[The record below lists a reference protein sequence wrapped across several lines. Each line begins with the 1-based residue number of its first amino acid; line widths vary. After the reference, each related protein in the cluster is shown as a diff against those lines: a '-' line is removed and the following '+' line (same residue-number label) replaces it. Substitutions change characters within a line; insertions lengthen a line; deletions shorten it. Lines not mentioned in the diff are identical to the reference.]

1 MEIWNNINHVSS
13 CLLPHWALFRTTNFS
28 IQKKKENSLS
38 SGEAQMHEIVVVRSE
53 STLCRYVV

>member
-28 IQKKKENSLS
+28 IQKKENSLS